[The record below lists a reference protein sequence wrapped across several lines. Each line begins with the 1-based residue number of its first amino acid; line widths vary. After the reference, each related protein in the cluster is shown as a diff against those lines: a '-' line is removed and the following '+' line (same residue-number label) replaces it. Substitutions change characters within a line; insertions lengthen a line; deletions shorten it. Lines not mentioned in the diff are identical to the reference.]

1 MSDEPTRDRPDAA
14 ELLAV
19 ARATLEAAI
28 LPGLAGAT
36 RLDGLMV
43 ARAMAIAEREIRAP
57 AAGLPDASALA
68 AAIRAGRRDGDRE
81 LHARLLADAAARL
94 AIANPKARGGAG

>member
-19 ARATLEAAI
+19 ARAALEAEI
-28 LPGLAGAT
+28 IPGLAGET
-36 RLDGLMV
+36 RLSGLMV
-43 ARAMAIAEREIRAP
+43 ARAMAIAERELRAP
-57 AAGLPDASALA
+57 VAPLPDAPALA
-68 AAIRAGRRDGDRE
+68 AAIRAGRHDGDRE

-94 AIANPKARGGAG
+94 AIANPKALGGPG